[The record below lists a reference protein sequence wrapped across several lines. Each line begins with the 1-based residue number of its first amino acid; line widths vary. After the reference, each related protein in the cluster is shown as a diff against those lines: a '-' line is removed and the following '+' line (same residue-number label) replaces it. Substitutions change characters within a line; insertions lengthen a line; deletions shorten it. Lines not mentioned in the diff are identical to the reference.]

1 MEQAISLIDVEFFVD
16 IAVSLKRMAIG
27 YVWVVLIGILGG
39 LVIGRFKLLHRFF
52 GTLVV
57 ALQAIPGIVWVPVAT
72 FFFGLTEAAVIFT
85 IVLGGTGIVIVNTD
99 SGVRNVPPLFVN
111 AGQVMGARGFRLF
124 WNVIVPAAIPKV
136 IDGLRLA
143 WAFGWR
149 ALMAG
154 ELIVAVGGFGR
165 RIKSVVESRDVGEL
179 AVLIVTIGIIGFVVD
194 ELIFKKIEYNVQQKW
209 GLAKS

>member
-39 LVIGRFKLLHRFF
+39 LVIGRFRLLHRFF

-179 AVLIVTIGIIGFVVD
+179 TVLIVTIGIIGFVVD

>member
-39 LVIGRFKLLHRFF
+39 LVIGRFQLLHRFF